1 MTASISITYL
11 HDPLCGWCYGA
22 SPLLDRL
29 AALPDVALTM
39 APTGLF
45 SGPGARPMDAG
56 MAAHAWSNDQRI
68 ARLTGQ
74 PFSDA
79 YRRQV
84 LGDAARPFDSGPA
97 TLALTAVAEAAPGH
111 ERAALKAIQRA
122 RYVDAADITDVSVLT
137 RLLAALDLPEAAA
150 RLAAPDAALLDAMR
164 RRTAESQ
171 ALMQAMGA
179 QGVPAL
185 VVGRGADRRLMPAS
199 LLFGGA
205 DALLESLAAA

>member
-1 MTASISITYL
+1 MTARTPITYL

-22 SPLLDRL
+22 SPVLDRL
-29 AALPDVALTM
+29 AALPRVELEL

-45 SGPGARPMDAG
+45 SGPGARPMDAR

-74 PFSDA
+74 DFSDA

-84 LGDAARPFDSGPA
+84 LGDATRPFDSGPA
-97 TLALTAVAEAAPGH
+97 TLALTAVALAAPAR
-111 ERAALKAIQRA
+111 ERAALKAIQQA
-122 RYVDAADITDVSVLT
+122 RYVDAADITDVAVLI
-137 RLLAALDLPEAAA
+137 RLLTALELPEAAA

-179 QGVPAL
+179 EGVPAL
-185 VVGRGADRRLMPAS
+185 VVGRGADRRLMPAR

>member
-1 MTASISITYL
+1 MTASPPITYL
-11 HDPLCGWCYGA
+11 FDPLCGWCYGA
-22 SPLLDRL
+22 SPVLDRL
-29 AALPDVALTM
+29 AALPGVALEL

-74 PFSDA
+74 TFSEA

-84 LGDAARPFDSGPA
+84 LGDATRRFDSGPA
-97 TLALTAVAEAAPGH
+97 TLALVAVAETAPGQEH
-111 ERAALKAIQRA
+111 AALKAIQQA

-164 RRTAESQ
+164 RRTAGSQ

-185 VVGRGADRRLMPAS
+185 VVGRGAHRRLMPAS

-205 DALLESLAAA
+205 DALLASLAAT